1 MNDYFIVVLGATI
14 ENLKI
19 ENISINY
26 PQIGTSYFGAITGRV
41 GQGNLV
47 IRNVGV
53 TRYYNR

>member
-26 PQIGTSYFGAITGRV
+26 PQIGTSYFGAITGR
-41 GQGNLV
+41 GNLV